1 MRLFVALR
9 LPADVAAHAESAL
22 APVRVEHPGPRW
34 VPPERWHLTLA
45 FHGEVPDDKVAGLA
59 DKLARR
65 VLRHGP
71 LELRLRG
78 SGHFSRRALWL
89 GVDGDLDRM
98 RSLARDVTAD
108 GSPFRAHLTVARLRG
123 GVDPAPARTALAG
136 LLRAVVGRR
145 HGPPGALPA
154 RSLTDVRRRRGL
166 APGGPVVG
174 PAGRPVV
181 GSLVVDPRTRRRL
194 VLAALALFVL
204 VVLVGALA

>member
-9 LPADVAAHAESAL
+9 LPAEVAAHADSAL
-22 APVRVEHPGPRW
+22 APVRVAHPGPRW

-45 FHGEVPDDKVAGLA
+45 FHGEVPDGKVAGLA
-59 DKLARR
+59 DKLERR

-89 GVDGDLDRM
+89 GVEGDLDRL

-123 GVDPAPARTALAG
+123 GVDPAPAR
-136 LLRAVVGRR
+136 
-145 HGPPGALPA
+145 
-154 RSLTDVRRRRGL
+154 
-166 APGGPVVG
+166 
-174 PAGRPVV
+174 
-181 GSLVVDPRTRRRL
+181 
-194 VLAALALFVL
+194 AALADYAGPSWVADTVHL
-204 VVLVGALA
+204 VRSRLGPSPTYDDVAAWPLEDRSSGPPADRS